1 MTVPS
6 DHVVEKSNVMKEF
19 NTLKNDDYIGWIGH
33 ATF

>member
-6 DHVVEKSNVMKEF
+6 DHVVEKSNVIK
-19 NTLKNDDYIGWIGH
+19 NLIPKNDDYIGWIGH